1 MAGGQLAG
9 GHHILV
15 VEDDPFVQK
24 TLRSYLESEGFRVTT
39 VSDGKGMRASFDKD
53 PADLVI
59 MDLRLPGE
67 DGFHLTRELR
77 DQSSVGIIILTAKQE
92 VVDRVVGLEIGA
104 DDYVTKPWD
113 ERELLAR
120 IRSVLRRVEE
130 NRAVRAIADKQGQTR
145 ITFDGWTLDL
155 DQRNLNDANGDA
167 VALTTSEYALLVTFV
182 EHATRPLSRDFLLDA
197 VYKRPWEPFDRSID
211 VLVTRLR
218 RKIEDDPKNPQR
230 VKTVRGTGYVFAVPV
245 EAAG

>member
-1 MAGGQLAG
+1 VAT
-9 GHHILV
+9 GHHILI

-24 TLRSYLESEGFRVTT
+24 TLKAYLVSEGFRVTT
-39 VSDGKGMRASFDKD
+39 VSDGRGMRTSFDKD

-77 DQSSVGIIILTAKQE
+77 DRSSVGIIILTAKQE

-130 NRAVRAIADKQGQTR
+130 NRSVRAIADSAGQTQ
-145 ITFDGWTLDL
+145 IVFDGWTLDL
-155 DQRNLNDANGDA
+155 DLRKLTDGDETEI
-167 VALTTSEYALLVTFV
+167 ALTTSEYALLVTFV

-218 RKIEDDPKNPQR
+218 RKIESDPKNPER
-230 VKTVRGTGYVFAVPV
+230 IKTVRGTGYVFSVPV
-245 EAAG
+245 KAAT